1 MRRSL
6 RLKSTPIT
14 EPLNN
19 ARYECRAIELIYLAW
34 HANIRIHERV
44 VVRDYVFVRYIGRDR
59 VLEGTCRAADEE
71 ALVGAV
77 DEVEEG

>member
-59 VLEGTCRAADEE
+59 VL
-71 ALVGAV
+71 VGAV